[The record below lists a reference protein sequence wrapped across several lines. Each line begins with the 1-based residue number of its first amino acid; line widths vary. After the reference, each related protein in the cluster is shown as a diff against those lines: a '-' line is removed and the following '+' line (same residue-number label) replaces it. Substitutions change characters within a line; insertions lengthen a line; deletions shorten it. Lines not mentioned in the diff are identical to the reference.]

1 MSESCTFCILPWV
14 HLNVHPNGDITPCCN
29 ADLNSPIASEKEGDL
44 KTILNNESFK
54 RIRRDMLAGN
64 QVPECERCYRFEAA
78 GKLSQRQVHNELLKD
93 CIPVTEKTLP
103 DGTLEDLSLVY
114 LDLRFSNICNFKC
127 RGCYP
132 GSSSSWTEDYELLT
146 QTKVIKKL
154 NNMHS
159 PLVKEILDNLANI
172 RKIYIVGGE
181 PLIMQENYL
190 LLERLIAIKRTEIV
204 LTYST
209 NLSQLTFGNY
219 NVLDYWNKFNNI
231 ILMVSIDDLHERGEY
246 FRKGL
251 NFRTFMENW
260 KKVEEACPL
269 VVMSVVITVNIMNI
283 FKLDEIVEFVILELG
298 VSELKIQFNLLTS
311 PAELSIQMLTEDF
324 KNEIKE
330 KLENYQANM
339 GQRLHEIL
347 KKNSIRHLEK
357 RIEFISSFER
367 TPEISKMLY
376 NLALEKKAMKAGG
389 GAPMLT
395 NIFDPII
402 QYMMD
407 GPGEAS
413 LRDFFIRTDKL
424 DEIRGEDYRKLF
436 PELVRLRDTL
446 DTPQS

>member
-1 MSESCTFCILPWV
+1 MSQSCTFCILPWV

-29 ADLNSPIASEKEGDL
+29 ADLNSPIANEKEGDL

-54 RIRRDMLAGN
+54 RIRLDMLAGK

-93 CIPVTEKTLP
+93 CIPVSEKTLP
-103 DGTLEDLSLVY
+103 DGSLEDLSLVY

-127 RGCYP
+127 RGCFP

-146 QTKVIKKL
+146 QTKVTKKL

-172 RKIYIVGGE
+172 KKIYIVGGE
-181 PLIMQENYL
+181 PLIMQENYQ
-190 LLERLIAIKRTEIV
+190 LLERLIAIERTEII

-209 NLSQLTFGNY
+209 NLSQLSFGNY
-219 NVLDYWNKFNNI
+219 NVLEYWNKFHNI
-231 ILMVSIDDLHERGEY
+231 ILMVSIDDLYERGEY

-251 NFRTFMENW
+251 NFQTFLANW
-260 KKVEEACPL
+260 KKVEEECPL
-269 VVMSVVITVNIMNI
+269 VIMSVVITVNIMNI
-283 FKLDEIVEFVILELG
+283 FKLDEIVEFLIVELG

-311 PAELSIQMLTEDF
+311 PAELSIQMLTDNF

-330 KLENYQANM
+330 NLENYQANM
-339 GQRLHEIL
+339 GQRLHEIMRQ
-347 KKNSIRHLEK
+347 NSIKHLEK
-357 RIEFISSFER
+357 RIEYISSLER
-367 TPEISKMLY
+367 TAGISKQLY
-376 NLALEKKAMKAGG
+376 NLSLEKKSIKAGG
-389 GAPMLT
+389 GTPLLT

-407 GPGEAS
+407 GPGEARLS
-413 LRDFFIRTDKL
+413 DFFNRTDKL
-424 DEIRGEDYRKLF
+424 DKIRGEDYRKLF
-436 PELVRLRDTL
+436 PELVRLRDATKG
-446 DTPQS
+446 